1 MVKRMQG
8 FRNEAH
14 LEERLSRPT
23 EADIA
28 AVKAQPGDFLIL
40 GAGGKMGPTLAMRI
54 RRAIDLIGSSQ
65 KVLAVS
71 RFSEVRTREA
81 LAAAEVKILSEDLLE
96 HGALHRLPDA
106 ENVIYLAGRKF
117 GSSGNAALTWA
128 MNVLLPGLVVDRFR
142 HSRIAALSSGNIY
155 PLMPVSSRGANEAT
169 PVGPVGEYAQSVLG
183 RERMFE
189 YGATAYAAKVIN
201 LRLNYALEPRYGILA
216 DLGQKVWQNEAID
229 VSMPA
234 VNFIWQGDANSY
246 VLQSLPLAASPAAV
260 LNIAGPEIL
269 KVRDIAI
276 AFGNRWNKAIEFT
289 GTEAETALLNDG
301 TRAHALF
308 GPPQVSWLETF
319 DWTASWIESG
329 GRSLG
334 KPTHFEARDGKF

>member
-1 MVKRMQG
+1 MQG
-8 FRNEAH
+8 FRDEAA
-14 LEERLSRPT
+14 LENWLSHPN
-23 EADIA
+23 EADIE
-28 AVKAQPGDFLIL
+28 VLRSLPGDFLIL

-54 RRAIDLIGSSQ
+54 QKAIDAIGSKQ
-65 KVLAVS
+65 QVLAVS
-71 RFSEVRTREA
+71 RFSEDRPREA
-81 LAAAEVKILSEDLLE
+81 LAAAGVKILSEDLLE

-106 ENVIYLAGRKF
+106 ENIIYLAGRKF
-117 GSSGNAALTWA
+117 GSSGNASLTWA

-155 PLMPVSSRGANEAT
+155 PLVPVTSRGANEST

-183 RERMFE
+183 RERIFE
-189 YGATAYAAKVIN
+189 YGASAYGAKVIN

-246 VLQSLPLAASPAAV
+246 VLRSLPLATSPAAV

-289 GTEAETALLNDG
+289 GTEGETALLNDG
-301 TRAHALF
+301 SKAHALF
-308 GPPQVSWLETF
+308 GSPQVSWLQTF
-319 DWTASWIESG
+319 EWTASWIESG